1 MPKKILSE
9 KPVTLTEVKSI
20 LEARGEN
27 LDQFQRRTL
36 DYASKFAK
44 VEPDKVNQF
53 TDELI
58 KKYDIER
65 ETAVQIVNCM
75 PSSIEELR
83 TFFATSKKRIMVASQ
98 LEDMLKFL
106 DAHRQK

>member
-9 KPVTLTEVKSI
+9 KPVTLAEVKGI
-20 LEARGEN
+20 LEARGES

-44 VEPDKVNQF
+44 IESDEVDQF

-75 PSSIEELR
+75 PSSVEELR
-83 TFFATSKKRIMVASQ
+83 TFFAAGKKRIMVASQ